1 MEAKLIRIGNSKG
14 IRLPKSMLVQTGMTE
29 RIEIEARGH
38 SIILKPVKE
47 LRSGWEASFAKGV
60 HELNKEDRAWL
71 DADLAADSTA
81 DPVSGESDNW

>member
-1 MEAKLIRIGNSKG
+1 MEAKLVKIGNSKG

-47 LRSGWEASFAKGV
+47 LRSGWEASFAKGS
-60 HELNKEDRAWL
+60 HELSKEDRAWL
-71 DADLAADSTA
+71 DTDLTA
-81 DPVSGESDNW
+81 DPASDEGDSW

>member
-1 MEAKLIRIGNSKG
+1 MEAKLVRIGNSKG
-14 IRLPKSMLVQTGMTE
+14 VRLPKSMLVQTGMTE

-47 LRSGWEASFAKGV
+47 PRSGWEASFAKGG

-71 DADLAADSTA
+71 DADLAADPA
-81 DPVSGESDNW
+81 FGEGDSW